1 MNIAFVINNYPPKV
15 GGLEQHVSALSAEL
29 HRLGHKVTIVTLS
42 DTPGVSVENGIKVY
56 RLKEYLTVDGILGF
70 PSLVGLTRLAKVLK
84 RENIDVISIHTR
96 FFSMS
101 WFGVALGRMMKI
113 PVVHTEHG
121 SGFVVSEKAVIRL
134 ASQLVDRTL
143 GVLTLR
149 AASKVLGVSQPSCD
163 FVKKLSGVDA
173 EVFYNVSPLPM
184 AAPEDVVFQRKKL
197 VFLARVVEVK
207 GWRAFLE
214 TVQQL
219 HAEDAEITGVVL
231 GAGADLEKAKAYA
244 AELGISDAVDFKGF
258 VDHATVARELRGA
271 TLVNPTV
278 AAEGFQTTI
287 IDAYVSQAAIVTYD
301 VSSARVLKDAGVRV
315 HIVEQ
320 QGVPQLAAAVRAE
333 LAQGPQAYPVEDL
346 QRWGWAS
353 QGKTY
358 EQIVQ
363 TYRHKIHEE
372 L

>member
-1 MNIAFVINNYPPKV
+1 M
-15 GGLEQHVSALSAEL
+15 EQHVHALGTHL
-29 HRLGHKVTIVTLS
+29 VRQGHRVTVITLD
-42 DTPGVSVENGIKVY
+42 DTPGRSVEDGITVY
-56 RLKEYLTVDGILGF
+56 RLKEYLRVEGIVGF
-70 PSLVGLTRLAKVLK
+70 ASPVGLYKALRVLK
-84 RENIDVISIHTR
+84 KEKIDVISVHTR

-101 WFGVALGRMMKI
+101 WWGVVLGRLLNI

-231 GAGADLEKAKAYA
+231 GAGVDLEKAKAYA

-315 HIVEQ
+315 HIVGQ
-320 QGVPQLAAAVRAE
+320 QGVPQLVAAVRAE

-358 EQIVQ
+358 ERIIQ
-363 TYRHKIHEE
+363 TFRHKIPEE

>member
-1 MNIAFVINNYPPKV
+1 M
-15 GGLEQHVSALSAEL
+15 EQHVHALGTHL
-29 HRLGHKVTIVTLS
+29 VRQGHRVTVITLD
-42 DTPGVSVENGIKVY
+42 DTPGRSVEDGITVY
-56 RLKEYLTVDGILGF
+56 RLKEYLRVEGIVGF
-70 PSLVGLTRLAKVLK
+70 ASPVGLYKALRVLK
-84 RENIDVISIHTR
+84 KEKIDVISVHTR

-101 WFGVALGRMMKI
+101 WWGVVLGRLLNI

-231 GAGADLEKAKAYA
+231 GAGVDLEKAKAYA

-258 VDHATVARELRGA
+258 VDHATVARELCGA

-315 HIVEQ
+315 HIVGQ
-320 QGVPQLAAAVRAE
+320 QGVPQLVAAVRAE

-358 EQIVQ
+358 ERIIQ
-363 TYRHKIHEE
+363 TFRHKIPEE

>member
-1 MNIAFVINNYPPKV
+1 M
-15 GGLEQHVSALSAEL
+15 EQHVHALGTHL
-29 HRLGHKVTIVTLS
+29 VRQGHRVTVITLD
-42 DTPGVSVENGIKVY
+42 DTPGRSVEDGITVY
-56 RLKEYLTVDGILGF
+56 RLKEYLRVEGIVGF
-70 PSLVGLTRLAKVLK
+70 ASPVGLYKALRVLK
-84 RENIDVISIHTR
+84 KEKIDVISVHTR

-101 WFGVALGRMMKI
+101 WWGVVLGRLLNI

-231 GAGADLEKAKAYA
+231 GAGVDLEKAKAYA

-301 VSSARVLKDAGVRV
+301 VSSARVLKDAGARV

-333 LAQGPQAYPVEDL
+333 LAQGPQAHPVEHL
-346 QRWGWAS
+346 QQWGWAS

-358 EQIVQ
+358 ERIIQ
-363 TYRHKIHEE
+363 TFRHKIHEE

>member
-1 MNIAFVINNYPPKV
+1 MNIAFVVNNYPPKR
-15 GGLEQHVSALSAEL
+15 GGVEQHVHALATEL
-29 HRLGHKVTIVTLS
+29 EQAGHKVRIVTLDHS
-42 DTPGVSVENGIKVY
+42 PGKSYEGGISVY
-56 RLKEYLTVDGILGF
+56 RLKEYLRIEGILGF
-70 PSLVGLTRLAKVLK
+70 PSLLGFVRLARVLK
-84 RENIDVISIHTR
+84 RENIDVISVHTR

-149 AASKVLGVSQPSCD
+149 AASKVLGVSQLSCD
-163 FVKKLSGVDA
+163 FVKKLSGVKAD
-173 EVFYNVSPLPM
+173 VFYNVSPLP
-184 AAPEDVVFQRKKL
+184 AAEPEGVVFQRKKL
-197 VFLARVVEVK
+197 IFLARVVEVK

-244 AELGISDAVDFKGF
+244 SELGISAAVDFKGF
-258 VDHATVARELRGA
+258 VDHETVARELRGA

-320 QGVPQLAAAVRAE
+320 QGVPQLVAAVRAE
-333 LAQGPQAYPVEDL
+333 LAQEPQSYPLEDL
-346 QRWGWAS
+346 ERWGWGS
-353 QGKTY
+353 QAKIY
-358 EQIVQ
+358 EQILRSV
-363 TYRHKIHEE
+363 TSASGA
-372 L
+372 

>member
-1 MNIAFVINNYPPKV
+1 MNIAFVVNNYPPKR
-15 GGLEQHVSALSAEL
+15 GGVEQHVHALGTHL
-29 HRLGHKVTIVTLS
+29 VRQGHRVTVITLD
-42 DTPGVSVENGIKVY
+42 DTPGRSVEDGITVY
-56 RLKEYLTVDGILGF
+56 RLKEYLRVEGIVGF
-70 PSLVGLTRLAKVLK
+70 ASPVGLYKALRVLK
-84 RENIDVISIHTR
+84 KEKIDVISVHTR

-101 WFGVALGRMMKI
+101 WWGVVLGRLLNI

-231 GAGADLEKAKAYA
+231 GAGVDLEKAKAYA

-301 VSSARVLKDAGVRV
+301 VSSARVLKDAGAQV

-346 QRWGWAS
+346 QQWGWAS

-358 EQIVQ
+358 EQVLKSL
-363 TYRHKIHEE
+363 TPNAGA
-372 L
+372 